1 MNELVALSN
10 GLAAA
15 VQQTRQ
21 SIFAV
26 AARRRTGS
34 TGVHWRPGLV
44 VTADHT
50 VQTEGD
56 IVLTRP
62 DGGSVPATLAGR
74 DPTVDLAALR
84 VDAGEVPVARIGDS
98 RAVQPGH
105 IVLAVGEGPRA
116 SWGVVSSI
124 ASGRGGPGRAFFDL
138 DLTLYPG
145 FSGGPLVD
153 VSGQVIGINTSG
165 ASRSQHLAIPAAVVE
180 ALLDGL
186 QRRGHIP
193 RPYLGVSTQPL
204 RLPDAL
210 RQRFSLEQD
219 SAVIVVA
226 VQPGSPAAQGG
237 LMIGDVM
244 VSLGGASITD
254 PMDLRRVL
262 QPDRVGESLVASVIR
277 GGEPRDLHLRVGE
290 RSR

>member
-1 MNELVALSN
+1 MNDLVTLSN

-15 VQQTRQ
+15 VQQTSR
-21 SIFAV
+21 SIFGV
-26 AARRRTGS
+26 TARRRMGS

-50 VQTEGD
+50 VQTEDD
-56 IVLTRP
+56 ITLTRP
-62 DGGSVPATLAGR
+62 DGRSVSATLAGR
-74 DPTVDLAALR
+74 DPTVDLAVLR
-84 VDAGEVPVARIGDS
+84 VDAGDVPAARIGDS
-98 RAVQPGH
+98 SAVQAGN

-124 ASGRGGPGRAFFDL
+124 ASGRGGAGRALFDL

-145 FSGGPLVD
+145 FSGGALVD

-180 ALLDGL
+180 GLLDGL

-193 RPYLGVSTQPL
+193 RPYLGVSTQPV

-210 RQRFSLEQD
+210 RQRFSLEQAT
-219 SAVIVVA
+219 AVIVVA
-226 VQPGSPAAQGG
+226 VQPGSPAAQSG
-237 LMIGDVM
+237 LMIGDVV

-254 PMDLRRVL
+254 PLDLRRVL
-262 QPDRVGESLVASVIR
+262 QPDRVGETVVASVVR
-277 GGEPRDLHLRVGE
+277 GGEPRELQLRVGE